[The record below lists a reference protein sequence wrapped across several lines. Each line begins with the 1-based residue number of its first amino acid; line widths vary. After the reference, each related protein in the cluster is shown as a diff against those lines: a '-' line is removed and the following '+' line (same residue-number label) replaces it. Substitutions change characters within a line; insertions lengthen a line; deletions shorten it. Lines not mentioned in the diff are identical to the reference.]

1 MYNTL
6 KPVLQQELADIES
19 AGLYKRERIITS
31 PQGAEIEVELHPDRV
46 YPLQLG
52 EAPNVGTFIQMLRSS

>member
-19 AGLYKRERIITS
+19 AGLYKRERIIT
-31 PQGAEIEVELHPDRV
+31 
-46 YPLQLG
+46 
-52 EAPNVGTFIQMLRSS
+52 

>member
-6 KPVLQQELADIES
+6 KPVLQQELTEIEN

-31 PQGAEIEVELHPDRV
+31 PQGADITV
-46 YPLQLG
+46 
-52 EAPNVGTFIQMLRSS
+52 